1 MLESG
6 DHIIYRLAMA
16 VREGRGGGKRERG
29 AREDSSQCASLMFR
43 IEVIQAE

>member
-6 DHIIYRLAMA
+6 EYIIYRLAIWLCE
-16 VREGRGGGKRERG
+16 RGGGGKRERG

-43 IEVIQAE
+43 IEVIQAG